1 MIEAAFGALEMV
13 MDPTRLMILAVAVL
27 LGLGI
32 GVIPGLGGIVG
43 LAILIPFTYTM
54 DPLAAFAFLVGM
66 GAVTTTSDTIPAV
79 LFGVP
84 GTSGSA
90 ATVVDGFPMAK
101 NGEAGR
107 AFGAAYMAS

>member
-1 MIEAAFGALEMV
+1 MFEAAFGALEMV
-13 MDPTRLMILAVAVL
+13 LDPTRLMILGVAVL

-66 GAVTTTSDTIPAV
+66 GAVTTTSDTISLIHISEPTRRTPISYAV
-79 LFGVP
+79 FCL
-84 GTSGSA
+84 
-90 ATVVDGFPMAK
+90 K
-101 NGEAGR
+101 KK
-107 AFGAAYMAS
+107 